1 MASHRR
7 AEVNL
12 SRSSRF
18 HAELARRIV
27 RLVCERDCPAGFQ
40 LKEQWLADR
49 LALSRT
55 PIRAALRLL
64 TEHGVVRTVANQ
76 GCFLVSPASELCGAE
91 WDIPPTAEEKLYSRI
106 AGDRYAKSLPE
117 QINVTEFTRRYRA
130 SRSQVQRVLEQFA
143 EEGVVERDQ
152 GRGWR
157 FAPALDNPEVYE
169 ESYQFR
175 LMVEPMAILD
185 PCFAPDR
192 TRFAELRKIHVEL
205 IERLTDSAP
214 TRQVVAVD
222 AQFHETIGAWSGN
235 RFILQA
241 IQQQNQLRRL
251 MEFQLGVDDRERLA
265 QSCNEHL
272 EILKALEAGDRERA
286 AALMREHISV
296 SRDIIPDHARR

>member
-1 MASHRR
+1 M
-7 AEVNL
+7 
-12 SRSSRF
+12 RSSRF

-40 LKEQWLADR
+40 LKEQWLADE

-76 GCFLVSPASELCGAE
+76 GSFLNIPASELCSAE
-91 WDIPPTAEEKLYSRI
+91 WDIPPTAEEQLYRRI
-106 AGDRYAKSLPE
+106 ASDRYAKRLPG
-117 QINVTEFTRRYRA
+117 QINVTEFMRRYEA

-157 FAPALDNPEVYE
+157 FAPALDNPDVYD

-185 PCFAPDR
+185 PRFTPDR
-192 TRFAELRKIHVEL
+192 ARFAELRKVHEDL

-222 AQFHETIGAWSGN
+222 AEFHETIGAWSGN

-251 MEFQLGVDDRERLA
+251 MEFQFGLEDRDRLA
-265 QSCNEHL
+265 QSCMEHL
-272 EILKALEAGDRERA
+272 DILNALEADDRKKA
-286 AALMREHISV
+286 AALMRDHIAV
-296 SRDIIPDHARR
+296 SRDILPDHARR